1 MQGSFFLGPC
11 ILLLGLFLAH
21 VRFNQCAEFQGIFH
35 EKPLLFPL
43 KSSFSLSSCDTVMK
57 TCPLCDL
64 THWLGRRPV
73 FSRCSSFRSTRP
85 YQRSC
90 DLFLTSAQRPQC
102 PQCPTIAQRSQDATG
117 EGGAMA
123 NGDRSRQRAS
133 QRSALTMQI
142 HDAPACHNRNTTFA
156 PPCMGPPR
164 DSQFCGI
171 ERGRFRRMPDGDYSA
186 RRETSHI

>member
-1 MQGSFFLGPC
+1 MT
-11 ILLLGLFLAH
+11 
-21 VRFNQCAEFQGIFH
+21 V
-35 EKPLLFPL
+35 
-43 KSSFSLSSCDTVMK
+43 SLSPAITVASVLRAR
-57 TCPLCDL
+57 TSVP
-64 THWLGRRPV
+64 
-73 FSRCSSFRSTRP
+73 
-85 YQRSC
+85 

-186 RRETSHI
+186 RRETSQLPSASQCVLESQQRRNPDPRPPQAARALRIALSEHMENMTCCSPG

>member
-1 MQGSFFLGPC
+1 MHSIANFARNFAQRKNAQHSKF
-11 ILLLGLFLAH
+11 
-21 VRFNQCAEFQGIFH
+21 RNEFR
-35 EKPLLFPL
+35 ETP
-43 KSSFSLSSCDTVMK
+43 V
-57 TCPLCDL
+57 CPN
-64 THWLGRRPV
+64 
-73 FSRCSSFRSTRP
+73 
-85 YQRSC
+85 
-90 DLFLTSAQRPQC
+90 LFLTSAQRPQC

-186 RRETSHI
+186 RRATSPRTSRICAAYGVMAAGARWLKYIVKSPYFA